1 MLFKNFFKTSILFAE
16 TFVCLAQIYNKNIDI
31 VALKK
36 KWAKSLL
43 KQLNIS
49 YSVSNSCINDDRII
63 LVGNHIS
70 FLDIIVLMAIHP
82 QVVFLSKKEVA
93 SWPIIGTAAKKVG
106 TLFVDRKSISS
117 KAKVRRQIA
126 GMFTQNKKKQIHL
139 AGFPSGTTSLTEN
152 LPWKKGLFQI
162 AQESKAIV
170 QPFKIQ
176 YTPRRECSYIDDDAL
191 FTKLIQLFSVQN
203 KKVHL
208 IWGPARPINDLAHDL
223 TEIKNW
229 VCEGL

>member
-1 MLFKNFFKTSILFAE
+1 MLFGE
-16 TFVCLAQIYNKNIDI
+16 TFICLSQIYNKNVDI

-43 KQLNIS
+43 KQLQIS
-49 YSVSNSCINDDRII
+49 YSVTNHCTQDDRII

-93 SWPIIGTAAKKVG
+93 NWPIIGTAAKKVG

-117 KAKVRRQIA
+117 KASVRRQISNL
-126 GMFTQNKKKQIHL
+126 FTQNEINKIHL
-139 AGFPSGTTSLTEN
+139 AGFPSGTTSLSEN

-176 YTPRRECSYIDDDAL
+176 YSPRRECSYIDDDAL
-191 FTKLIQLFSVQN
+191 FTKLMQLFSVQN
-203 KKVHL
+203 KEVHL
-208 IWGPARPINDLAHDL
+208 IWGQPRPITDLANDI